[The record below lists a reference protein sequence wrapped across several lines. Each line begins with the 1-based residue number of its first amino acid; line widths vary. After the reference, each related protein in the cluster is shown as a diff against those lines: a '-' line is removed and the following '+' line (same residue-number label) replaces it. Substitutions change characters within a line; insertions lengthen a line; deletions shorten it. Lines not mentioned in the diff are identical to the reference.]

1 MRILREINSKNM
13 KKIYENH
20 EYCNVEMSN
29 EDNKVIKYNQ
39 GEKSIKSTF
48 IIYANLECLL

>member
-13 KKIYENH
+13 KKIYENQ
-20 EYCNVEMSN
+20 VLSSSN